1 MNYGLYHQKRSR
13 VSVLNSL
20 QYFARWRR
28 LFVSDLVTRNIS
40 GLNPPP
46 PRARPRRRE
55 AASCHLRIRSKAA
68 GDIHRNLPRLIARE
82 LDL

>member
-13 VSVLNSL
+13 VSVLNIL

-40 GLNPPP
+40 GPNPPP
-46 PRARPRRRE
+46 RVSPLALARAW
-55 AASCHLRIRSKAA
+55 S
-68 GDIHRNLPRLIARE
+68 
-82 LDL
+82 